1 MATGEPFAPSVRKIQ
16 YLMTKLLS
24 SLVFAATAAIFFTSC
39 GDNGINAGNSTSPPS
54 TNRASKSAEYPPLPT
69 TVADAEIEMI
79 DGTKSKIS
87 DRKGKVVLINL
98 WATWCGPC
106 RMEMPHLVE
115 LQNTYGDK
123 GFQVL
128 GLDIGN
134 NDGQPERIEDIQR
147 FAASMKLNY
156 ELARIPGAL
165 VAKFNRVSNFNAVP
179 QSYLVDREGRLRG
192 VFLGGGADVI
202 NKMKQTVATVMAE

>member
-1 MATGEPFAPSVRKIQ
+1 
-16 YLMTKLLS
+16 MTKLLS
-24 SLVFAATAAIFFTSC
+24 NIALAAAAAILITACTDTTGNVANS
-39 GDNGINAGNSTSPPS
+39 GNSATSKPPTTKPAPKS
-54 TNRASKSAEYPPLPT
+54 TDYPPLPT
-69 TVADAEIEMI
+69 AVSDAEFEMI

-87 DRKGKVVLINL
+87 DRKGKVLLINL

-106 RMEMPHLVE
+106 RAEMPHLVE
-115 LQNTYGDK
+115 MQNMYGDK

-147 FAASMKLNY
+147 FATGMKLNY
-156 ELARIPGAL
+156 ELARIPGDL
-165 VAKFNRVSNFNAVP
+165 VGKFNRVSNFNAVP

-192 VFLGGGADVI
+192 VFLGGGGDVI